1 MEWKEQIWQPY
12 CFWGIFFDHGSIK
25 FQSDS
30 KGNIDQM
37 SVKIYT
43 TGWCLPC
50 KNAKKLLSDNSVQYE
65 ELNIEELG
73 ITRNDLYNL
82 TGGRTV
88 PQIIINGNPIGGYTD
103 LFTLH
108 QSGELDRL
116 LNASV

>member
-1 MEWKEQIWQPY
+1 
-12 CFWGIFFDHGSIK
+12 
-25 FQSDS
+25 
-30 KGNIDQM
+30 M

-50 KNAKKLLSDNSVQYE
+50 KNAKKLLSDYGISYE

-73 ITRNDLYNL
+73 ITRNDLYDL
-82 TGGRTV
+82 TGGHTV
-88 PQIIINGNPIGGYTD
+88 PQIIINENPIGGFND

>member
-1 MEWKEQIWQPY
+1 
-12 CFWGIFFDHGSIK
+12 
-25 FQSDS
+25 
-30 KGNIDQM
+30 M

-73 ITRNDLYNL
+73 ITRNDLYDL
-82 TGGRTV
+82 TSGRTV
-88 PQIIINGNPIGGYTD
+88 PQIIINGNPIGGFKD

-108 QSGELDRL
+108 QSGDLDRL
-116 LNASV
+116 LNVSD

>member
-1 MEWKEQIWQPY
+1 
-12 CFWGIFFDHGSIK
+12 
-25 FQSDS
+25 
-30 KGNIDQM
+30 M

-50 KNAKKLLSDNSVQYE
+50 KNAKKLLSDNSVPYE

-88 PQIIINGNPIGGYTD
+88 PQNYNQWKSDRWIHGFIYLTPIRGIGS
-103 LFTLH
+103 FI
-108 QSGELDRL
+108 ECFC
-116 LNASV
+116 LNCFSKD

>member
-1 MEWKEQIWQPY
+1 
-12 CFWGIFFDHGSIK
+12 
-25 FQSDS
+25 
-30 KGNIDQM
+30 M

-88 PQIIINGNPIGGYTD
+88 PQIIINGNGNMTHNCENSLQETQGNSK
-103 LFTLH
+103 TL
-108 QSGELDRL
+108 
-116 LNASV
+116 AA